1 MTHRLRILAA
11 SIALLAAGG
20 AQATEP
26 SITMGTL
33 LTPAVNVQVAPAQVE
48 LSVSIDQGT
57 IGASS
62 ILASMTSPSGT
73 TLQTGFIQVPVYP
86 PTRKIKVPF
95 QLASPFG
102 NGGLTLYS
110 EPGTWTITSVT
121 LLTNDNQF
129 VSYSGSQLAALF
141 DNQLTVAVTNNGTPD
156 TKPPVY
162 GRGKILTPTVSLSAS
177 LPIFAVNLAVRDDIS
192 GVSAVYVGYQPPSGN
207 PGGTSSVISAPL
219 KAGKVD
225 SYAMLA
231 AGSPVG
237 TYTLTSLSVC
247 DYAGNC
253 VTDSSTSDLVK
264 IFGASTFQ
272 VTN

>member
-1 MTHRLRILAA
+1 MTHRLGIVTA
-11 SIALLAAGG
+11 SIALLAAGR
-20 AQATEP
+20 AEATEP
-26 SITMGTL
+26 SITAGTL
-33 LTPAVNVQVAPAQVE
+33 LTPAVNVQVAPAQVA

-57 IGASS
+57 TGAKY
-62 ILASMTSPSGT
+62 ILASMMSPSGMT
-73 TLQTGFIQVPVYP
+73 IQTGFIQVPVYP

-95 QLASPFG
+95 QLVSPFVP
-102 NGGLTLYS
+102 GGLTLYS

-141 DNQLTVAVTNNGTPD
+141 GNQVTVAVTNSGTPD

-177 LPIFAVNLAVRDDIS
+177 SPIFAVNIAVRDDIS
-192 GVSAVYVGYQPPSGN
+192 GVSTVYVEYQPPSGN
-207 PGGTSSVISAPL
+207 AGGTSSVISAPL
-219 KAGKVD
+219 KEGKVD
-225 SYAMLA
+225 SYAILE

-253 VTDSSTSDLVK
+253 VTDSSTSDLAK
-264 IFGASTFQ
+264 IFGAATFQ